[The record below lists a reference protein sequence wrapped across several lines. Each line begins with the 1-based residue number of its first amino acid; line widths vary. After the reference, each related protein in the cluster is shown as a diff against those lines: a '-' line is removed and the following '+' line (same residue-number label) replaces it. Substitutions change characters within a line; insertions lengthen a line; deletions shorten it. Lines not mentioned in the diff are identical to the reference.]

1 MTPTM
6 SIRSFNI
13 GFIILLVL
21 LSLDM
26 CLANNSE
33 EAIFLKDKSQTSGID
48 FVHYAPRPRWCEI
61 GPSVVGA
68 ATNEGLSL
76 VFEEEKE
83 YWKSNN
89 RLLTMDEFANVH
101 LIKMNGSGGAWI
113 DFDKDGD
120 WELYLVNCQGE
131 EKITNALYE
140 NLGNGKFLKVFNS
153 GAEDDGEGMAVSV
166 ADYNNDGYPDIFIT
180 NYGNFKL
187 LRNNGNKTFSNVSD
201 LAFPD
206 GIKDWWY
213 GGSTW

>member
-13 GFIILLVL
+13 GFIILYVL

-120 WELYLVNCQGE
+120 WDLYLVNCQGE

-153 GAEDDGEGMAVSV
+153 
-166 ADYNNDGYPDIFIT
+166 
-180 NYGNFKL
+180 
-187 LRNNGNKTFSNVSD
+187 
-201 LAFPD
+201 
-206 GIKDWWY
+206 
-213 GGSTW
+213 

>member
-1 MTPTM
+1 MTPTI

-13 GFIILLVL
+13 VFIIILQII
-21 LSLDM
+21 LSWDI
-26 CLANNSE
+26 CFANNSE
-33 EAIFLKDKSQTSGID
+33 EVIFLKDKSQTSGID

-113 DFDKDGD
+113 DFDKD
-120 WELYLVNCQGE
+120 
-131 EKITNALYE
+131 
-140 NLGNGKFLKVFNS
+140 
-153 GAEDDGEGMAVSV
+153 
-166 ADYNNDGYPDIFIT
+166 
-180 NYGNFKL
+180 
-187 LRNNGNKTFSNVSD
+187 
-201 LAFPD
+201 
-206 GIKDWWY
+206 
-213 GGSTW
+213 

>member
-13 GFIILLVL
+13 GFIILYVL

-120 WELYLVNCQGE
+120 WDLYLVNCQGE

-140 NLGNGKFLKVFNS
+140 NLGYGKFLKVFNS
-153 GAEDDGEGMAVSV
+153 
-166 ADYNNDGYPDIFIT
+166 
-180 NYGNFKL
+180 
-187 LRNNGNKTFSNVSD
+187 
-201 LAFPD
+201 
-206 GIKDWWY
+206 
-213 GGSTW
+213 